1 MRCYAVIDTNV
12 LISAVISK
20 KSDAAAVKVLRKVF
34 DGSIC
39 PIYNSKILEEYNEV
53 LRRPKFHLQEQTVA
67 VVISAIKQFGV
78 ELNPTTSSET
88 MIDEDDR
95 IFLDTA
101 IAFEG
106 SFMVTGNM
114 KHFPNKSFI
123 VTPREMLEII
133 NDYFE
138 KDGEA

>member
-1 MRCYAVIDTNV
+1 MRCYAVIDINV

-20 KSDAAAVKVLRKVF
+20 QSDAATVKVLRKVF

-67 VVISAIKQFGV
+67 VVISAIKQFGI
-78 ELNPTTSSET
+78 ELNPMTSSET

-106 SFMVTGNM
+106 SFLVTGNM
-114 KHFPNKSFI
+114 KHFPNLPI
-123 VTPREMLEII
+123 VVSPKQML
-133 NDYFE
+133 DFVS
-138 KDGEA
+138 GEDRKI

>member
-20 KSDAAAVKVLRKVF
+20 KSDAATVKVLRKVF

-53 LRRPKFHLQEQTVA
+53 LRRPKFHLQEQTIT

-78 ELNPTTSSET
+78 ELNPMTSSEI

-106 SFMVTGNM
+106 AFLVTGNM
-114 KHFPNKSFI
+114 KHFPSLPVVVSPKQ
-123 VTPREMLEII
+123 MLDFVSDEDKKI
-133 NDYFE
+133 
-138 KDGEA
+138 

>member
-20 KSDAAAVKVLRKVF
+20 KSDAATVKVLRKVF

-53 LRRPKFHLQEQTVA
+53 LRRPKFHLQEQTITVA
-67 VVISAIKQFGV
+67 ISAIKQFGV
-78 ELNPTTSSET
+78 ELNPTTSSEI

-101 IAFEG
+101 MAFEG
-106 SFMVTGNM
+106 AFLVNGNM
-114 KHFPNKSFI
+114 KHFPSLPVVVSPKQ
-123 VTPREMLEII
+123 MLDFVSDEDKKI
-133 NDYFE
+133 
-138 KDGEA
+138 

>member
-20 KSDAAAVKVLRKVF
+20 QSDAATVKVLRKVF

-67 VVISAIKQFGV
+67 VVISAIKQFGI
-78 ELNPTTSSET
+78 ELNPMTSSET

-106 SFMVTGNM
+106 SFLVTGNM
-114 KHFPNKSFI
+114 KHFPNLPI
-123 VTPREMLEII
+123 VVSPKQML
-133 NDYFE
+133 DFVS
-138 KDGEA
+138 GEDRKI

>member
-20 KSDAAAVKVLRKVF
+20 KSDAATVKVLRKVF

-67 VVISAIKQFGV
+67 VVISAIKQFGI
-78 ELNPTTSSET
+78 ELNLMTSSET

-101 IAFEG
+101 MAFEG
-106 SFMVTGNM
+106 SFLVTGNM
-114 KHFPNKSFI
+114 KHFPNLPI
-123 VTPREMLEII
+123 VVSPEQML
-133 NDYFE
+133 DFVS
-138 KDGEA
+138 GEDRKI

>member
-20 KSDAAAVKVLRKVF
+20 KSDAATVKVLRKVF

-67 VVISAIKQFGV
+67 VVISAIKQFGI
-78 ELNPTTSSET
+78 ELNLMTSSET

-101 IAFEG
+101 MAFEG
-106 SFMVTGNM
+106 AFLVTGNM
-114 KHFPNKSFI
+114 KHFPNLPI
-123 VTPREMLEII
+123 VVSPKQMLDFVSDEDKKI
-133 NDYFE
+133 
-138 KDGEA
+138 

>member
-20 KSDAAAVKVLRKVF
+20 KSDAATVKVLRKVF

-53 LRRPKFHLQEQTVA
+53 LRRPKFHLQEQTITVA
-67 VVISAIKQFGV
+67 ISAIKQFGV
-78 ELNPTTSSET
+78 ELNPTTSSEI

-106 SFMVTGNM
+106 SFLVTGNM
-114 KHFPNKSFI
+114 KHFPNLPI
-123 VTPREMLEII
+123 VVSPKQML
-133 NDYFE
+133 DFVS
-138 KDGEA
+138 GEDKKI